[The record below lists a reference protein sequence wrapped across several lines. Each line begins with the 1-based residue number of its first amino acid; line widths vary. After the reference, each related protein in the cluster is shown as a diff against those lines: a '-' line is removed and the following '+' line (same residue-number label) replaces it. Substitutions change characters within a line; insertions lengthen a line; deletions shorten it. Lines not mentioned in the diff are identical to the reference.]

1 MSEEDEIK
9 KLKNRIDKLEHKR
22 TSKTSIIIGV
32 ILFLFGMGLMFG
44 SIDMIINP
52 DPTIV
57 SLGDLR
63 LLILIATVIGVI
75 STVYGIRWIANA

>member
-22 TSKTSIIIGV
+22 TSKTSIIAGV

-52 DPTIV
+52 DSTII